1 MEPLRDDELDV
12 LLREGEPRWRP
23 SPGLDGR
30 LMSGYRPRPWEWL
43 WRGSVRVPVPVILG
57 LLVAFLWWQ
66 RARGTAPAEIDMNQF
81 RPVEQLEIKVVRSG
95 DAQR

>member
-23 SPGLDGR
+23 SPRLDGR
-30 LMSGYRPRPWEWL
+30 VMSGYRPRPWEWL

-57 LLVAFLWWQ
+57 LFLAFLWWQ

-81 RPVEQLEIKVVRSG
+81 RPVEQLEIKLVRSG
-95 DAQR
+95 DAKR